1 GVLLYELLTGHR
13 PYRLSNRAPHEMA
26 RVICEE
32 APAPPSFIITRV
44 EDLLPKFASGGDEDT
59 TLKQLYSTRSGTGES
74 LRRDLSGAL
83 DSIVM
88 RALRK
93 EPEWRYQTA
102 DQLREDLNRYL
113 VGSPISV
120 LPESPYSRPS
130 RKPQPIATEN
140 SLAV

>member
-1 GVLLYELLTGHR
+1 LLYELLTGHR

-32 APAPPSFIITRV
+32 APAPPSFIITRT
-44 EDLLPKFASGGDEDT
+44 EDLLPKFASAGDEAT
-59 TLKQLYSTRSGTGES
+59 TLKQLYSTRGATGES

-93 EPEWRYQTA
+93 EPEWRYNPPNSCVTTS
-102 DQLREDLNRYL
+102 L
-113 VGSPISV
+113 VTWRVSHFC
-120 LPESPYSRPS
+120 LARFTFERPR
-130 RKPQPIATEN
+130 RKSQPIATEN
-140 SLAV
+140 SLAVLL